1 MLKRAGEY
9 CKGTLSLSPRY
20 TTFVTKIIG
29 SLSLSTTF
37 AVFFFFFF
45 LLVHVL
51 LLQSRSVFQNEWL
64 FNTQPKAL

>member
-37 AVFFFFFF
+37 AVFFFFFTGPCPF
-45 LLVHVL
+45 ITIPFCVP
-51 LLQSRSVFQNEWL
+51 E
-64 FNTQPKAL
+64 